1 LRWATNQEN
10 QFNSQLSINN
20 TSGVKGIYYHNKKKK
35 WIARIKINGKET
47 HLGSFDNKEDAIK
60 TRLQKSVEI
69 QGQFINKCELIEKKR
84 MELKEEQDELDR
96 LEREYQDIVN

>member
-1 LRWATNQEN
+1 MRWATNQEN

-20 TSGVKGIYYHNKKKK
+20 TSGVKGVSYKKRDKK
-35 WIARIKINGKET
+35 WIASIKINGKRH